1 MPNTFYIHF
10 ANNMKALNLPAPES
24 LFGTLT
30 TATASIGA
38 MVKYIQTYGTKATVR
53 EMFMT
58 LPGAAAG
65 AGGGAVGFATAASE
79 ALLVVGA
86 VSAAY
91 YIGACLGS
99 LAVAT
104 KNTVIKDVSVAE
116 CLSTA
121 FVNGIQTPPWLI
133 MTLTTYPA
141 LLGRCKAQ

>member
-1 MPNTFYIHF
+1 MPNNFYQHF
-10 ANNMKALNLPAPES
+10 ADNMKALNLPAPES

-30 TATASIGA
+30 TATGSIGA
-38 MVKYIQTYGTKATVR
+38 MVKYIQTFGTKATVR

-58 LPGAAAG
+58 LPGAVSG

-104 KNTVIKDVSVAE
+104 KRTVIKEVSVAE

-121 FVNGIQTPPWLI
+121 VANGIETPQWLLY
-133 MTLTTYPA
+133 TLTSYPS
-141 LLGRCKAQ
+141 LLGWRNA